1 MLQLRDAHADE
12 TATLTE
18 LCLRSKAIWGYDAAF
33 MAACRDELTIG
44 PGDLDQSLLRVA
56 VDGGVVIGLAQI
68 TVDGD
73 DADLAKLF
81 IDPGALRT
89 GAGRTLFD
97 WAVHEAR
104 ARGAKRLWIEADPDA
119 AAFYRRMGAADD
131 GLVPSGSIPGR
142 VLPRLKLEL

>member
-1 MLQLRDAHADE
+1 MLQLRDARTDE

-18 LCLRSKAIWGYDAAF
+18 LCLRSKAVWGYDAAF
-33 MAACRDELTIG
+33 MAACRHELTIG
-44 PGDLDQSLLRVA
+44 PHDLNRSLLQVA
-56 VDGGVVIGLAQI
+56 VTGDAVIGLAQV

-81 IDPGALRT
+81 IDPRALRT
-89 GAGRTLFD
+89 GAGRILFD
-97 WAVHEAR
+97 WAAREAR

-119 AAFYRRMGAADD
+119 APFYRRMGAIDD
-131 GLVPSGSIPGR
+131 GVVASGSIAGR